1 MVSDDDGRNWET
13 RSSLDL
19 RDLRDL
25 VVSPADPET
34 LLATTAAG
42 PMRSGDG
49 GRTWAQPP
57 GAPTLTVLAWAS
69 PESLYGAAPSGQLW
83 HSADAGTTWT
93 PCGAVTGEPE
103 ALLLD
108 RRDGLAT
115 VYVAVLGQGI
125 LASTDGGS
133 TFTVRYAEWPDR
145 RRGCDRAALLV
156 LSGCSMSVA
165 DEPSVR

>member
-13 RSSLDL
+13 RSSRDL

-115 VYVAVLGQGI
+115 VYVAVGAGHPRQHRRRVHLHRPVRGVAG
-125 LASTDGGS
+125 TDG
-133 TFTVRYAEWPDR
+133 VAVI
-145 RRGCDRAALLV
+145 AL
-156 LSGCSMSVA
+156 
-165 DEPSVR
+165 PSWY